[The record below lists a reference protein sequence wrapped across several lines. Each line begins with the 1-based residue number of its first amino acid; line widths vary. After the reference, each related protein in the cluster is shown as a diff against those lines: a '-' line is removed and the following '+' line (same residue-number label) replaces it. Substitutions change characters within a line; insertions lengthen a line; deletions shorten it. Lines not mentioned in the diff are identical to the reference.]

1 MHIILACAAGMS
13 TSLLARNIELAA
25 AESNEKITVEAMS
38 TSSLDDN
45 SWQVADVVLI
55 GPQMRH
61 LLGQI
66 SAQGDLHQVPVA
78 AIAPQNYALAN
89 GAAIIAQAKSLLE
102 DK

>member
-1 MHIILACAAGMS
+1 MVRSIIVRRNCAG
-13 TSLLARNIELAA
+13 LI
-25 AESNEKITVEAMS
+25 ESNAKVTVAVIR

-66 SAQGDLHQVPVA
+66 SGKASY
-78 AIAPQNYALAN
+78 IRCR
-89 GAAIIAQAKSLLE
+89 
-102 DK
+102 